1 MGVKMNRSI
10 VERVELWKQF
20 YAKKNEHPLFGF
32 FVGSE
37 YPVARYQAARSLP
50 EGRALTPSDF
60 NVDAFLDDNDRLFA
74 AHEACGG
81 DFIWA
86 ADAFWGIQWIECLC
100 GLPMFCNHKSSN
112 LHFQTL
118 ENFSGTVPTFD
129 PQNEWARLAAEFLDK
144 GAARAA
150 GRYPLATTR
159 MRGIS
164 DMMSALYGGGDFV
177 YQLMDEPEQTRE
189 VCRKLTELYVAF
201 SKFQLEHIPD
211 FHGGIGSFYY
221 SNWAPKG
228 TVWHQEDTAAM
239 LSPAMYAEHFKE
251 WDEQIVNSFENN
263 IMHMHSTGFIP
274 LDNYLGMNFTAME
287 LHIDTGGPSAEALY
301 ETHKKILAK
310 KPLLIWGDISEK
322 DLDWIF
328 SKLPPQGL
336 AVNTVVD
343 SPEQAET
350 LYSKYGRKK

>member
-1 MGVKMNRSI
+1 MSVKMNRCIS
-10 VERVELWKQF
+10 ERVELWKQF

-37 YPVARYQAARSLP
+37 YPVARYQAAKSLP

-164 DMMSALYGGGDFV
+164 DMMSALYGGGNFV

-189 VCRKLTELYVAF
+189 VCRKLTELYIGF

-336 AVNTVVD
+336 AVNTVVE
-343 SPEQAET
+343 SPEQARD
-350 LYSKYGRKK
+350 LYKKYMG

>member
-1 MGVKMNRSI
+1 MSVKMNRCIS
-10 VERVELWKQF
+10 ERVELWKQF
-20 YAKKNEHPLFGF
+20 YAKKNEQPLFGF

-50 EGRALTPSDF
+50 EGRPLVPSDF
-60 NVDAFLDDNDRLFA
+60 DVDAFCDDNDRLFA

-118 ENFSGTVPTFD
+118 ENFSGEVPIFD

-164 DMMSALYGGGDFV
+164 DMMSALYGGGNFV

-189 VCRKLTELYVAF
+189 VCRKLTELYIGF
-201 SKFQLEHIPD
+201 SKFQLDHIPD

-274 LDNYLGMNFTAME
+274 LDDYLGMNFTAME

-310 KPLLIWGDISEK
+310 KPLLIWGDIPEK

-336 AVNTVVD
+336 AVNTVVN
-343 SPEQAET
+343 SPEQAEI